1 MIKDLF
7 NIIKGTLLLTFA
19 IFFLGLIKVNFDLN
33 KLDLLFLINF
43 YPFNF
48 LIVSTAFYLNKLN
61 SYKMD
66 THRERIFQENQKRN
80 KKK

>member
-61 SYKMD
+61 SYRMD

>member
-7 NIIKGTLLLTFA
+7 NIIRGTLLLTFA

-61 SYKMD
+61 HYRMD
-66 THRERIFQENQKRN
+66 TNRECIFQEN
-80 KKK
+80 KKKGRRK